1 MSEPG
6 KFPVSL
12 SVADVPRRQK
22 ASNYPA
28 PFAARVA
35 TREKRPLGDR
45 FGLTN
50 FGVNH
55 TRLPPGA
62 ISALRHAHAT
72 QDEFIYILEGSPTL
86 VTDAGRTPLKAG
98 DCAGFRRGSGDAHCL
113 INESD
118 GDVVY
123 LEVGDRSPG
132 DAVVYPD
139 DDLRADWVEGGW
151 RFAHKDGTPY

>member
-1 MSEPG
+1 MSEPAN
-6 KFPVSL
+6 FPVSL
-12 SVADVPRRQK
+12 SAADVPPRQK

-28 PFAARVA
+28 RFAARVA

-62 ISALRHAHAT
+62 ISALRHAHAA
-72 QDEFIYILEGSPTL
+72 QDEFVYRLAGTPTL
-86 VTDAGRTPLKAG
+86 GTDAGRTPLKAG
-98 DCAGFRRGSGDAHCL
+98 DCAGFRKGTGDAHCL

-118 GDVVY
+118 SDVVY

-132 DAVVYPD
+132 DVIAYPD

>member
-72 QDEFIYILEGSPTL
+72 QDEFIYVLEGSPTL
-86 VTDAGRTPLKAG
+86 VTDAGRTPLTPG
-98 DCAGFRRGSGDAHCL
+98 SCAGFKAGTGDAHHL
-113 INESD
+113 VNETAA
-118 GDVVY
+118 DVVY
-123 LEVGDRSPG
+123 LEIGDRTPG
-132 DAVVYPD
+132 DEGTYPD
-139 DDLRADWVEGGW
+139 DDLEAVMIDGRW